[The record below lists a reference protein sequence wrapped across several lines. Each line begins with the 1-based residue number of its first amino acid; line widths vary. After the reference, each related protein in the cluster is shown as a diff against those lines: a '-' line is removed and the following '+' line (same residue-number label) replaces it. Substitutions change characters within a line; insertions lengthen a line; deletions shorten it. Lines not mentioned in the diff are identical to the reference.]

1 MEFEWTCC
9 RCSQS
14 NSTCTRCNCNH
25 SYCNICANILT
36 PSSCPSQSPV
46 STIPSCGYTS
56 SSSGSSSPVL
66 PYASLYDDAR
76 PRSTP
81 HGMGIL
87 NSTHPCNQLSLIAPF
102 YDSVPPPTS
111 ARSHHHNHQM
121 GTVTT
126 ISSNGGSVSR
136 RRHLIRPRLSISH
149 FKGLWSSN
157 SSSCDDQSDDERETF
172 SHHSGGRKHS
182 NSISRVDRWWLQL

>member
-25 SYCNICANILT
+25 SYCNICANIL
-36 PSSCPSQSPV
+36 PSQSPV
-46 STIPSCGYTS
+46 STIPSCGYT

-66 PYASLYDDAR
+66 PYASLYDDAVR

-111 ARSHHHNHQM
+111 VRSHHHQMGM

-126 ISSNGGSVSR
+126 ISSNSGSTSR

-157 SSSCDDQSDDERETF
+157 SSNCDDQSDDERETF
-172 SHHSGGRKHS
+172 SHHSGSRKHS